1 MRAARAAER
10 EPASCQQVLWKEDSA
25 RPDRWESR
33 LAADSQSLARVRSSL
48 PDRPR
53 AWCHPEC
60 KNSASLLQTFDY
72 KWGSVSFFD
81 VNWSP
86 VSIQFCKFKLEVQ
99 DKIVCR
105 FAPEGRDVYSLVVI
119 YLIRSSVGAQSL
131 LPDLAKVPL
140 PGFAPNGARSLGVR
154 S

>member
-10 EPASCQQVLWKEDSA
+10 EPASCQQVLWKEGSP

-33 LAADSQSLARVRSSL
+33 LAVDSQSLARVRSSL
-48 PDRPR
+48 PDRRR

-72 KWGSVSFFD
+72 KLGSVSFFD

-86 VSIQFCKFKLEVQ
+86 VRLKLQLIDMFRLFK
-99 DKIVCR
+99 
-105 FAPEGRDVYSLVVI
+105 
-119 YLIRSSVGAQSL
+119 
-131 LPDLAKVPL
+131 
-140 PGFAPNGARSLGVR
+140 
-154 S
+154 